1 MKQYTLKKVIDLND
15 SYDIIIIGG
24 GPAGCAA
31 AIAAARD
38 GAKTLLVEATGVL
51 GGMGTA
57 GMVPAW
63 CYFSDGEKII
73 YRGIAEK
80 VFTEAR
86 KGVPHE
92 SENAMSWVDIN
103 PEQLKLVY
111 DRFVKESGTE
121 ILFFTRLAGVEMKN
135 REEVDS
141 LLLASKEGLT
151 AYKAKVYIDCTGD
164 GDLAAWAGAT
174 YKVGNEDHTIQSTTH
189 CFSLAGVDMYYYST
203 GIRLHGDN
211 KNSPVHQMVKD
222 DKYPL
227 IKDDHLCQNPVG
239 PGVVQFN
246 AGHISID
253 TLNDRELS
261 VAMLQGREMANQ
273 YVEALKEYY
282 PQAFGHAFVNNT
294 AQLLGVREGRR
305 IIGDYILTLSDFKE
319 RRLFKDEIGR
329 NSYYVDVHIPGSESV
344 HYKKGESHGIPY
356 RILTPKGLKNLLVA
370 GRCVSSDPMVYGS
383 IRVMTNCLVMG
394 EAAGAAAYLY
404 IKGPHDVH
412 QIDTDRLRDR
422 LKQAGQYFL

>member
-1 MKQYTLKKVIDLND
+1 MKQYTLKKVIDFND
-15 SYDIIIIGG
+15 SYDIIIVGG

-38 GAKTLLVEATGVL
+38 GANTLLVEATGVL

-103 PEQLKLVY
+103 PEQLRLVY
-111 DRFVKESGTE
+111 DRFVKHSGVDV
-121 ILFFTRLAGVEMKN
+121 LFFTRLAGVEMK
-135 REEVDS
+135 RKSEIDF
-141 LLLASKEGLT
+141 LLLASKQGLK

-174 YKVGNEDHTIQSTTH
+174 YEVGDQEHRMQSATH
-189 CFSLAGVDMYYYST
+189 CFSMAGVDMYHYTT

-211 KNSPVHQMVKD
+211 KKSPIYEILA
-222 DKYPL
+222 DKKYSL
-227 IKDDHLCQNPVG
+227 IRDSHLCQNPVG

-246 AGHISID
+246 AGHID
-253 TLNDRELS
+253 ANTLDDRQLS
-261 VAMLQGREMANQ
+261 QAMILGREMANQ
-273 YVEALKEYY
+273 YGEALKEYY
-282 PQAFGHAFVNNT
+282 PQAFGHAFINNT

-305 IIGDYILTLSDFKE
+305 IIGDYILTLDDFKA
-319 RRLFKDEIGR
+319 RRQFDDEIGR

-344 HYKKGESHGIPY
+344 HYQKGESHGIPY
-356 RILTPKGLKNLLVA
+356 RILTPKGLENLLVA
-370 GRCVSSDPMVYGS
+370 GRCVSSDSMVYGS

-394 EAAGAAAYLY
+394 EAAGTAAYLCF
-404 IKGPHDVH
+404 KGVHDVH
-412 QIDTDRLRDR
+412 KVDTNKLRER